1 MSEMSWES
9 RVEALEQAR
18 GALEAKVAEKDAT
31 ISSLKAV
38 VDEFQAREKSR
49 RQAEVSGYVSGLK
62 AEAAKHGV
70 AIDEGKLAHVAKLF
84 DAGMDEQARVMGD
97 ALLANAVA
105 PVSAPGASKV
115 DLGATPNR
123 AKTEAQYTAEQLR
136 AAGWSVELSADGT
149 QIAKQTPPAAQRAG
163 R

>member
-31 ISSLKAV
+31 ITSLKAV

-49 RQAEVSGYVSGLK
+49 REAEVSGYVSGLK

-70 AIDEGKLAHVAKLF
+70 AIEEGKLAHVAKLF
-84 DAGMDEQARVMGD
+84 GAGMDEQARVMGD

-105 PVSAPGASKV
+105 PVGTAGTSTV
-115 DLGATPNR
+115 DLGSTSTDP
-123 AKTEAQYTAEQLR
+123 QAESDKVIADSLR
-136 AAGWSVELSADGT
+136 ANGWKVEQD
-149 QIAKQTPPAAQRAG
+149 AKGRITNKIPPQRAG